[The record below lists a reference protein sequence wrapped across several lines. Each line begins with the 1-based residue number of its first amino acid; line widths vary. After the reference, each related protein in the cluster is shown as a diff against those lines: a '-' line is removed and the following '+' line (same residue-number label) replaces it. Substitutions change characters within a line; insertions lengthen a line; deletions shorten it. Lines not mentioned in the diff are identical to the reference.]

1 MAFVDHDFHIHSYLS
16 PCSGAEGVTQ
26 TAENILKYAEEN
38 GFNTIC
44 VTDHYW
50 DETVPSRVGM
60 WRRVRTE
67 HLPGPDA
74 EEIP

>member
-50 DETVPSRVGM
+50 DETVPSRGGM
-60 WRRVRTE
+60 WRRGRTE
-67 HLPGPDA
+67 RLPGPDA